1 MFNIVNIKKFI
12 ALRNKEKLMYHHQF
26 ITSTL
31 NTTSTVKL
39 AHKIELIP
47 TTAQIEYFAKACGV
61 SRFAYNWALASWN
74 SQYREWKEAEEEAK
88 KNGTINTLSKPKEY
102 ELRKQFNSIKKE
114 KYPFVE
120 EITKCAVQQ
129 SIKDLGVA
137 FVRFF
142 KKTSN
147 YPQFHKKGRHDS
159 FYMDNVSFKVVG
171 KRIHIPKLGW
181 VKMRENLRFYGK
193 IMSATVSRI
202 ADRWFVSIQVDVP
215 FSSLPVDHEPYN
227 QNNSCCENQTV
238 LSDSMLPLGKDVNLK
253 VVGIDLGIKTM
264 ATLFDGEQSK
274 IEKIDAPKPLKRLLT
289 KLKRLQR
296 KLSRQGIHY
305 TMEDYVDA
313 NGETRKIRKYS
324 NNYIKTKIKLARLH
338 ARIRNIRQDFLHKLT
353 TRLVKEFDVICIE
366 DLNVK
371 GMMANHKLA
380 RAIMDLGFYEF
391 KRQLLY
397 KAQMWQRMVIIAD
410 RWYPSSKTCS
420 HCGEKLKELE
430 LSDRDWEC
438 PHCHTTHDR
447 DVNAAMNLRK
457 LYFNNLSVVE
467 PATQHT

>member
-1 MFNIVNIKKFI
+1 
-12 ALRNKEKLMYHHQF
+12 MYHHQF
-26 ITSTL
+26 ITSTI
-31 NTTSTVKL
+31 NTASTVKL

-47 TTAQIEYFAKACGV
+47 TTAQQEYFAKACGV
-61 SRFAYNWALASWN
+61 SRFAYNWALATWN
-74 SQYREWKEAEEEAK
+74 SQYKDWKEAEEEAK
-88 KNGTINTLSKPKEY
+88 KNGTINLLSKPKEY
-102 ELRKQFNSIKKE
+102 ELRKQFNEIKGE
-114 KYPFVE
+114 QYPFVK

-129 SIKDLGVA
+129 SIKDVGIA

-202 ADRWFVSIQVDVP
+202 ADSWFVSIQVNVP
-215 FSSLPVDHEPYN
+215 FNSLPVAKKLY
-227 QNNSCCENQTV
+227 SENQAVISETEARV
-238 LSDSMLPLGKDVNLK
+238 TGTLTIPSQLK

-264 ATLFDGEQSK
+264 ATLSYTDQ
-274 IEKIDAPKPLKRLLT
+274 IEKIDAPKPLKQLLS

-296 KLSRQGIHY
+296 KLSRQGKHY
-305 TMEDYVDA
+305 VMEDYIDA

-324 NNYIKTKIKLARLH
+324 NNYMKTKIKLARLH
-338 ARIRNIRQDFLHKLT
+338 AKIHNIRQDFLHKLT
-353 TRLVKEFDVICIE
+353 TRLVEEFDVICIE

-397 KAQMWQRMVIIAD
+397 KAQMCHKEIVIAD

-420 HCGEKLKELE
+420 CCGEKLKELD

-438 PHCHTTHDR
+438 PNCHTVHDR
-447 DVNAAMNLRK
+447 DANAAMNLRK
-457 LYFNNLSVVE
+457 LYFTGIDEVAAH
-467 PATQHT
+467 AT